1 MCERFSGDWLH
12 THQFHL
18 LLLYISHTRWFEPVD
33 RPLILAWKIPSF
45 KVSSSRILIEKNV
58 TDASIYPT
66 ILWSLSSKTVILLC
80 GLPSVLIF
88 SPLLHPLWHIILW
101 HALYVRGCWTFQ
113 QISLRVLRSLLYISA
128 AHFKV
133 KERVREL
140 PCLSSLTT
148 LLRISIWHLRQ
159 SRNGERDISHH
170 VSNVVL
176 GWREGNYRESEQ
188 IQSKRID
195 FCVRDTPFFLQP
207 PSSSY
212 ICWYLVTLTVMD
224 IWFLIDFLT
233 VQLEIQDDTIPRI
246 VPRYRIPA
254 AQVI

>member
-1 MCERFSGDWLH
+1 MSPMPLYPILYCDLF
-12 THQFHL
+12 HQRLCYL
-18 LLLYISHTRWFEPVD
+18 LVCV
-33 RPLILAWKIPSF
+33 LA
-45 KVSSSRILIEKNV
+45 
-58 TDASIYPT
+58 
-66 ILWSLSSKTVILLC
+66 
-80 GLPSVLIF
+80 SVLIF
-88 SPLLHPLWHIILW
+88 SPLLHPLWH
-101 HALYVRGCWTFQ
+101 ALYVRDVVVDEAGRFNKSPSGCFTP
-113 QISLRVLRSLLYISA
+113 IYISA

-176 GWREGNYRESEQ
+176 GWREGNYRESKADP
-188 IQSKRID
+188 IKRID
-195 FCVRDTPFFLQP
+195 FCVRETPFFLQP

-233 VQLEIQDDTIPRI
+233 VRLEIFKMTQFHVLYRDIVYQQHKLSNNSLLLDTLQCIALGCLIDRMI
-246 VPRYRIPA
+246 LLSSLS
-254 AQVI
+254 